1 LPIPLLFSVVVGTG
15 SRVALASIFLSAG
28 LGLLLL
34 RYKNIAYKLVAIIV
48 GFLIFQYSFDYV
60 TQSDAMK
67 RRITKTLEQQDLGGR
82 KEIWEEILPLIDEN
96 AVFGVGLSGYEKHSI
111 VTFGKISSPHN
122 VILEILAYCGILG
135 LLLFFVFFLKVVI
148 ISFKYYLINRNFLSL
163 MLLIPVMG
171 LFLSAQALD
180 VKVVWVILA
189 FASSKVFHLKKNK
202 TFENSLLYR

>member
-1 LPIPLLFSVVVGTG
+1 
-15 SRVALASIFLSAG
+15 
-28 LGLLLL
+28 
-34 RYKNIAYKLVAIIV
+34 
-48 GFLIFQYSFDYV
+48 
-60 TQSDAMK
+60 MK